1 MKYLLIGFV
10 LFSLSCYSQ
19 DGREIIKRYLDTVSN
34 GDVRNWDKIKSV
46 YTEYQSFYSQQA
58 FEQRVDFGN
67 VDKPSFCK
75 SYRVGLEK
83 NRIDSYGDSTFTKWL
98 STFYFLED
106 KTVILIGNIPPMIKK
121 SRPPGEFS
129 SQHPP
134 VFISRLVKKSSA
146 VELLGVKEFLNEA
159 LLCYEVKITAKG
171 RNYYYYIDVET
182 FLLRYSSTNKEDDR
196 SSMAKFDDYKKIGD
210 FLVPMFNAGIKNGFV
225 FHWARKSKVEFNV
238 DIDPELFVYK
248 GN

>member
-182 FLLRYSSTNKEDDR
+182 FLLRYSITLINK
-196 SSMAKFDDYKKIGD
+196 K
-210 FLVPMFNAGIKNGFV
+210 LGI
-225 FHWARKSKVEFNV
+225 NV
-238 DIDPELFVYK
+238 DIEFNLALAGPMEHEAVLYASVKHRHQEISDLLVIIELSHA
-248 GN
+248 